1 MFKIVLSFW
10 IVQNRCISP
19 ATWQISAAS
28 SPPGARAVCSGR
40 ATGLCPLSTSR
51 VLFWRQTVAL
61 VGFLSFRGFA
71 GRRAGRW
78 TDFCH
83 QAERSP
89 SGTPGKIYFRNED
102 SIFAATMH
110 FRCET
115 YQTYPNF
122 TFCQMLTHLQT
133 FAKLWRAC
141 SRLYR
146 SRFCD

>member
-1 MFKIVLSFW
+1 MYIIGAFLLLRGRSALRLVLLEREPYVPGGQQVS
-10 IVQNRCISP
+10 V
-19 ATWQISAAS
+19 
-28 SPPGARAVCSGR
+28 PP
-40 ATGLCPLSTSR
+40 STSR

-61 VGFLSFRGFA
+61 VEFLSFRGFA

-83 QAERSP
+83 RAERSP
-89 SGTPGKIYFRNED
+89 SGTPGKMHFRNED

-133 FAKLWRAC
+133 FATLWRAC